1 MEFLSLD
8 NSPLGHHVGLF
19 HLCRDGV
26 GVGSNWGGSRRERGA
41 TSLAGKPVC
50 PYEAGGGFSLL
61 LSPSWLWALEHTG
74 DPRLCPTRAAV
85 HMGTETGHSTFLLKV
100 HTRRVGVLP
109 AHTGL
114 RTPQAIPSHLS
125 FCLQGPCRGVSPG

>member
-1 MEFLSLD
+1 MMEFLSLD

-50 PYEAGGGFSLL
+50 PYEAGGGVLFAPLSLL
-61 LSPSWLWALEHTG
+61 ALG
-74 DPRLCPTRAAV
+74 S
-85 HMGTETGHSTFLLKV
+85 G
-100 HTRRVGVLP
+100 
-109 AHTGL
+109 AHRG
-114 RTPQAIPSHLS
+114 PQAMSDAGSGAHGDRNRTLHLPPEGSH
-125 FCLQGPCRGVSPG
+125 